1 MALSRRLLSRTL
13 AIAFAVSL
21 LPALAVADDSPGL
34 VLTGTL
40 VDNGLVL
47 PFTQSLPI
55 TVRLDRFTTDDE
67 AAGFAATLRKDGAN
81 ALDRA
86 LFGQRLGVL
95 QIRQGIGLPIGFARE
110 FDDDAGRHILL
121 LVQRPIS
128 PREIFNAW
136 RSVDYKYT
144 VLEIDLAPDGRGS
157 GEILPA
163 AQLRMRKDGRIELV
177 NLLQQPLRLL
187 AVRKTSS

>member
-1 MALSRRLLSRTL
+1 MAFARRFSAHALPF
-13 AIAFAVSL
+13 AIALFLV
-21 LPALAVADDSPGL
+21 PALAAAEGSPRL

-47 PFTQSLPI
+47 PCTQSVPI

-67 AAGFAATLRKDGAN
+67 SADFAAAVQKEGAG

-86 LFGQRLGVL
+86 LFSQRLGII
-95 QIRQGIGLPIGFARE
+95 QIRQGIGFPIGFARE
-110 FDDDAGRHILL
+110 FDDETGRHLLL

-128 PREIFNAW
+128 PREIFHAA

-144 VLEIDLAPDGRGS
+144 VLQIDLGPDGRGS
-157 GEILPA
+157 GEVLPA
-163 AQLRMRKDGRIELV
+163 AQLRIHRDGKVELV

-187 AVRKTSS
+187 AVKSKSS